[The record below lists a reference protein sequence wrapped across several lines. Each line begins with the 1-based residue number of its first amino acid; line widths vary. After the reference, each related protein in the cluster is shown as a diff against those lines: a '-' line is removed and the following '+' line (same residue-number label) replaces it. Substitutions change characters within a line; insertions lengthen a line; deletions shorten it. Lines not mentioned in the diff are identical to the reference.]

1 MTPSALLRRLV
12 LVKDGEAAA
21 LLWSAGYFFC
31 LLFAYYLLRPFRDEM
46 GIRGDLKNLPW
57 LWTGTTAAMLVAA
70 PLFALLVSRLPR
82 RRFIPLTYHFFAA
95 NLLIFFALFMAYPAK
110 GNLAIGYAFYIWLS
124 VFNLFAVSVFWGF
137 MADVWST
144 EQGKRLFGAIGIGGT
159 LGAICGSSVPAALVQ
174 LVQDVPIVGSWT
186 ISLKPVHLLLVSVV
200 FLEIAVQCVRRLI
213 RLFGLDRPRPRIDAA
228 ACPNCGAALPDAQGV
243 QGQPVCP
250 KCGLAVAPPPSTPE
264 SPRRDAPPRA
274 SAEPG
279 RGVFTGFLL
288 IARSPYLLTICLYML
303 MFTVTSTFLWFEQAR
318 IVKASFTESSDR
330 VSFLATM
337 DLLVNVL
344 TLVTQLFVTGR
355 LLTRLGVTA
364 GLLLLPIVTGTGFAL
379 LWAMPGPW
387 MLMAVQVS
395 RRGLHYAV
403 DRPTR
408 EVLYTVLGP
417 EEKYKSKS
425 FIDTFVYRGGDLLG
439 AWADHLLSKAGLA
452 VAGIAIGVAA
462 VWGTAGLTLGWMQR
476 RLAARQRSAAAAP
489 LPVPAA
495 AS

>member
-1 MTPSALLRRLV
+1 
-12 LVKDGEAAA
+12 
-21 LLWSAGYFFC
+21 
-31 LLFAYYLLRPFRDEM
+31 
-46 GIRGDLKNLPW
+46 
-57 LWTGTTAAMLVAA
+57 
-70 PLFALLVSRLPR
+70 
-82 RRFIPLTYHFFAA
+82 
-95 NLLIFFALFMAYPAK
+95 
-110 GNLAIGYAFYIWLS
+110 
-124 VFNLFAVSVFWGF
+124 
-137 MADVWST
+137 
-144 EQGKRLFGAIGIGGT
+144 
-159 LGAICGSSVPAALVQ
+159 
-174 LVQDVPIVGSWT
+174 
-186 ISLKPVHLLLVSVV
+186 
-200 FLEIAVQCVRRLI
+200 
-213 RLFGLDRPRPRIDAA
+213 
-228 ACPNCGAALPDAQGV
+228 
-243 QGQPVCP
+243 
-250 KCGLAVAPPPSTPE
+250 
-264 SPRRDAPPRA
+264 
-274 SAEPG
+274 
-279 RGVFTGFLL
+279 
-288 IARSPYLLTICLYML
+288 CLYML

-379 LWAMPGPW
+379 PWAMPGPW

-452 VAGIAIGVAA
+452 VAGIA
-462 VWGTAGLTLGWMQR
+462 
-476 RLAARQRSAAAAP
+476 
-489 LPVPAA
+489 
-495 AS
+495 